1 MNDTDPSKSLQFLAI
16 AITIR
21 GKPSHSIDLI
31 CEYVAQLQA
40 QRGFELEI
48 NCAVGNLAIC
58 ESGFEL
64 TSTLVTSEMFLA
76 PICHHVIFEATKQKS
91 VRA

>member
-16 AITIR
+16 AMTIR

-40 QRGFELEI
+40 QRGFKLEI

-64 TSTLVTSEMFLA
+64 TSTLIRFGIQLLLDGLCIGNGHGE
-76 PICHHVIFEATKQKS
+76 I
-91 VRA
+91 